1 MAHHESRSKRVDDM
15 LVVGVEDETIN
26 DLAFGEV
33 KKKKNLPWNPM
44 TA

>member
-1 MAHHESRSKRVDDM
+1 M

-26 DLAFGEV
+26 DLALREV
-33 KKKKNLPWNPM
+33 KKKKKDLPWNPM

>member
-1 MAHHESRSKRVDDM
+1 M
-15 LVVGVEDETIN
+15 LVVGVEDKTIN

-33 KKKKNLPWNPM
+33 KIIKNLPWNPM